1 MIPETWLPTLTVT
14 AAETAP
20 VAVTVCFPSPLPSV
34 AVRYLAAGLPRF
46 PRRKN
51 SPTPTAT
58 TTRTQT
64 IPFLFIA
71 IQNLRWGDYLP
82 GTGFP
87 TMTGTHHP
95 RLHRLRQMGAPGDQ
109 VERNSGQHGK
119 NRVRKAS
126 HEGRHGQR
134 DEPGQQHVPH
144 RRPAER
150 RRAAVQAD
158 PDDGSRRHVRRRDR

>member
-1 MIPETWLPTLTVT
+1 MIPETWLPTLTVIT
-14 AAETAP
+14 AETAP
-20 VAVTVCFPSPLPSV
+20 VAVTVCVTSPLSIV
-34 AVRYLAAGLPRF
+34 AVRYLASGLPRL
-46 PRRKN
+46 PMRKN
-51 SPTPTAT
+51 RPTPTAT
-58 TTRTQT
+58 TTMTQT

-82 GTGFP
+82 WTGFP

-144 RRPAER
+144 RRPAQGGR
-150 RRAAVQAD
+150 SPVQAD
-158 PDDGSRRHVRRRDR
+158 HDDVA